1 MTERV
6 PHPVFTEEMR
16 QTHTI
21 LFPDMVDNHF
31 HLLENVLR
39 QSGYRAALLT
49 NEGPEVSRTGQK
61 YVHNDTCYPAL
72 LTIGQ
77 MISALESGGYDPD
90 HTALIL
96 PQTGGGCRASNYVSL
111 LCKALRDA
119 GMGQVPVISLN
130 LQGLDDAPGFRITLP
145 FLRKMLACMA
155 YGDLLMILANQVRP
169 YEVEPGQTDALV
181 NAWIKYLSKQFS
193 QGSGYDLRSMK
204 QNDARIARTF
214 HEIPVHRVPK
224 VKTGIVGEIYVK
236 YSALANNH
244 LEEFL
249 RKQDCEVMMPGIMQ
263 FLLYAADMPLE
274 DVRLYGGKKSTQVL
288 NGVMLTYLTK
298 YESLVMDAIGQY
310 PEFTVPARYRRLKE
324 LAAPLIGTGCKM
336 GEGWLL
342 TAEMAELALSGYS
355 NIVCAQPFGCL
366 PNHIAGKAMIS
377 KVRRLY
383 PEANIVAIDY
393 DPGAAR
399 VNQENRIK
407 LMLSIARENLEKE
420 TNEQKRS

>member
-1 MTERV
+1 MSTRV

-16 QTHTI
+16 KTHTI
-21 LFPDMVDNHF
+21 LFPNMVDIHF
-31 HLLENVLR
+31 RLLQNVLE
-39 QSGYRAALLT
+39 QSGYHARLLT
-49 NEGPEVSRTGQK
+49 NEGSQVSSTGQK

-90 HTALIL
+90 RTALVL

-111 LCKALRDA
+111 LRKALRDA
-119 GMGQVPVISLN
+119 GYPQVPVISLN
-130 LQGLDDAPGFRITLP
+130 LQGLDDSPGFKITLP
-145 FLRKMLACMA
+145 LLRKMLACMA

-169 YEVEPGQTDALV
+169 YELQSGQTDQLV
-181 NAWIKYLSKQFS
+181 DQWIRELSGQFET
-193 QGSGYDLRSMK
+193 GAGYDLHAMK
-204 QNDARIARTF
+204 RNDGLIARSF
-214 HEIPVHRVPK
+214 HEVPIRRVPK
-224 VKTGIVGEIYVK
+224 VKTGVVGEIYVK

-249 RKQDCEVMMPGIMQ
+249 RQQDCEIMMPGIMQ

-298 YESLVMDAIGQY
+298 YESLVMDAIGLY

-324 LAAPLIGTGCKM
+324 LAGGLIGTGCKM

-342 TAEMAELALSGYS
+342 TAEMAELAESGYG

-366 PNHIAGKAMIS
+366 PNHIAGKAMIA
-377 KVRRLY
+377 KVRRRYL
-383 PEANIVAIDY
+383 EANIVAIDY

-407 LMLSIARENLEKE
+407 LMLSIARENLQQH
-420 TNEQKRS
+420 TAAAGD